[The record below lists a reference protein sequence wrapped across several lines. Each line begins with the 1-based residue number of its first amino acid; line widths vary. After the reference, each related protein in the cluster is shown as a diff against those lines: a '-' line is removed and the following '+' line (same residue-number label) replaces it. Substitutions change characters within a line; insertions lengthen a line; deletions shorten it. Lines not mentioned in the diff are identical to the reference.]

1 MKIAIITGASSG
13 IGREFFLSAAEEFA
27 QVDEFWLVA
36 RREEKLHELAALLP
50 EKKSRVLPMD
60 LTSEESLLALEQ
72 LLKTKQPQISLL
84 VNNAGFGTLGN
95 FDAMHRSTQTKMI
108 DLNVRTLTALT
119 SIALPF
125 MKRGDVIVNVCSI
138 ASFAPNPRM
147 TVYCSTKAYVMSFSR
162 SLREELK
169 PRGINVLAVCPGPMR
184 TEFLPVAGIEA
195 GNSKTFDTLPYCE
208 PKAVAAGAL
217 RSAKRG
223 KAVYTNK
230 FFFKFYRLLAK
241 LLPHGFIMKF
251 SKA

>member
-1 MKIAIITGASSG
+1 
-13 IGREFFLSAAEEFA
+13 
-27 QVDEFWLVA
+27 
-36 RREEKLHELAALLP
+36 
-50 EKKSRVLPMD
+50 MD
-60 LTSEESLLALEQ
+60 LTEEESLQSLEQ
-72 LLKTKQPQISLL
+72 MLRNEQPEIVLL

-95 FDAMHRSTQTKMI
+95 FDSMKRSTQTGMI
-108 DLNVRTLTALT
+108 DLNIRALTSMT

-125 MKRGDVIVNVCSI
+125 MKRGGVVVNVCSI

-162 SLREELK
+162 SLREELR

-184 TEFLPVAGIEA
+184 TEFLPVAGIGA
-195 GNSKTFDTLPYCE
+195 GDSKTFDTLPYCD
-208 PKAVAAGAL
+208 PRAVANGAL

-223 KAVYTNK
+223 RAVYTNR
-230 FFFKFYRLLAK
+230 FFFKFYRVLAK